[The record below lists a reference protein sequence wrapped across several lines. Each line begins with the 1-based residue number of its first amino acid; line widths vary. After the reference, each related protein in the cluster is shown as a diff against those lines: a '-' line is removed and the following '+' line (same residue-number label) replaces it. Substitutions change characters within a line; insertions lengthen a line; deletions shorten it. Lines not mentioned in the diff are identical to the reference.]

1 MNRSDIGEY
10 IGMSLEAV
18 SRAFGSLTTRGIIK
32 SRDRR
37 HLKIIDRST
46 FEKILGDTN
55 IPSVRD

>member
-10 IGMSLEAV
+10 IGMSLESV

-37 HLKIIDRST
+37 HLKIIDRSA
-46 FEKILGDTN
+46 FEKIADDT
-55 IPSVRD
+55 PSVRD